1 MNLCHGDISYG
12 LPVGSLLRTPWL
24 AKLDGK
30 IKRPE
35 AVFLVVCDLS
45 MNEL

>member
-1 MNLCHGDISYG
+1 MNLCLGDTSYV
-12 LPVGSLLRTPWL
+12 LPVGSLLRIPWL
-24 AKLDGK
+24 AKLGGK